1 MKIKNRVVS
10 NLQIKNIIMQKEGK
24 IENME
29 SKRLNQIDEQLLG
42 EVSNLENITK
52 GAYNIRKN
60 GKGVE
65 RQVTENVNIVT
76 KKDVSGIDIYVKE
89 NTKFEF
95 IHIPVIITESGLK
108 DLVYN
113 DFHIGKNANVIIV
126 AGCGIHNDHHKDSE
140 HDGIHRF
147 YLEEGAKV
155 RYIEKHYGEGNGE
168 GKRILNPVTEVYLKA
183 GSSLEMESV
192 QIKGVTSTIR
202 ETKGVLEK
210 DTNFVVTEKIM
221 TDGKQYAKAIFDVQL
236 NGENSSTHVTS
247 RSVAT
252 ENSKQEFVSKIYGN
266 EKCFA
271 HSECDA
277 IIKDNAIV
285 TATPEITANNV
296 EANLIH
302 EAAIGK
308 IAGEQLTK
316 LMTLGL
322 SEKEAEEEII
332 NGFLR

>member
-1 MKIKNRVVS
+1 MEELINNTDKNLLNEISNYDEIK
-10 NLQIKNIIMQKEGK
+10 
-24 IENME
+24 
-29 SKRLNQIDEQLLG
+29 
-42 EVSNLENITK
+42 K

-60 GKGVE
+60 GKGIE
-65 RQVTENVNIVT
+65 RKVTENVNIVT
-76 KKDVSGIDIYVKE
+76 KQDKPGINIYVKE

-95 IHIPVIITESGLK
+95 IHIPVILTESGLT

-113 DFHIGKNANVIIV
+113 DFYIGKNANVIIV
-126 AGCGIHNDHHKDSE
+126 AGCGIHNDHHKKTQ

-147 YLEEGAKV
+147 FLEEGARV
-155 RYIEKHYGEGNGE
+155 RYIEKHYGEGVGD
-168 GKRILNPVTEVYLKA
+168 GKRVLNPVTEVYLKK
-183 GSSLEMESV
+183 GSSMEMDSS
-192 QIKGVTSTIR
+192 QIKGVDSTIR
-202 ETKGVLEK
+202 ETKGVLAE
-210 DTNFVVTEKIM
+210 DTNFVVSEKIM
-221 TDGKQYAKAIFDVQL
+221 TNGIQTAKTIFDVQL

-252 ENSKQEFVSKIYGN
+252 EESKQYFISKIYGN
-266 EKCFA
+266 TKCFA

-296 EANLIH
+296 EASLIH

-308 IAGEQLTK
+308 IAGDQIIK

-322 SEKEAEEEII
+322 TEKQAEEEII

>member
-1 MKIKNRVVS
+1 MEN
-10 NLQIKNIIMQKEGK
+10 NI
-24 IENME
+24 N
-29 SKRLNQIDEQLLG
+29 NIDENLLN
-42 EVSNLENITK
+42 EVSNLENMKK

-60 GKGVE
+60 GKGIE

-76 KKDVSGIDIYVKE
+76 KKDVSGIDIHVKE

-108 DLVYN
+108 DVVYN
-113 DFHIGKNANVIIV
+113 DFFIGKNANVIIV
-126 AGCGIHNDHHKDSE
+126 AGCGIHNDHHKDSQ

-155 RYIEKHYGEGNGE
+155 KYIEKHYGEGNGD
-168 GKRILNPVTEVYLKA
+168 GKRILNPITEVYLKP
-183 GSSLEMESV
+183 GSNLEMESV
-192 QIKGVTSTIR
+192 QIKGVDSTVR
-202 ETKGVLEK
+202 ETKGILAEN
-210 DTNFVVTEKIM
+210 TNFVVTEKIM
-221 TDGKQYAKAIFDVQL
+221 THGNQYAKTIFDVQL
-236 NGENSSTHVTS
+236 NGENASTHVTS

-252 ENSKQEFVSKIYGN
+252 DNSKQKFISKIYGN

-308 IAGEQLTK
+308 IAGEQLIK

>member
-1 MKIKNRVVS
+1 MEE
-10 NLQIKNIIMQKEGK
+10 NINNVDKEL
-24 IENME
+24 
-29 SKRLNQIDEQLLG
+29 LNEI
-42 EVSNLENITK
+42 SNLENIPK

-60 GKGVE
+60 GKGIE
-65 RQVTENVNIVT
+65 RKVTENINIVT
-76 KKDVSGIDIYVKE
+76 KTDKPGIDIYVKE

-95 IHIPVIITESGLK
+95 VHIPVIITESGLN
-108 DLVYN
+108 DVVYN
-113 DFHIGKNANVIIV
+113 DFYIGKNANVVII
-126 AGCGIHNDHHKDSE
+126 AGCGIHNDHHKDSQ

-147 YLEEGAKV
+147 FLEEGAKV
-155 RYIEKHYGEGNGE
+155 KYIEKHYGEGSGD

-183 GSSLEMESV
+183 GSSMEMESS
-192 QIKGVTSTIR
+192 QIKGVDSTIR
-202 ETKGVLEK
+202 ETKGELEEN
-210 DTNFVVTEKIM
+210 TNFVVSEKIM
-221 TDGKQYAKAIFDVQL
+221 THGKQFAKTIFDVKL

-252 ENSKQEFVSKIYGN
+252 ENSEQFFVSKIYGN
-266 EKCFA
+266 SKCFA

-277 IIKDNAIV
+277 IIKDDAKV

-308 IAGEQLTK
+308 IAGEQLIK

-322 SEKEAEEEII
+322 SEKQAEEEII
-332 NGFLR
+332 RGFLY